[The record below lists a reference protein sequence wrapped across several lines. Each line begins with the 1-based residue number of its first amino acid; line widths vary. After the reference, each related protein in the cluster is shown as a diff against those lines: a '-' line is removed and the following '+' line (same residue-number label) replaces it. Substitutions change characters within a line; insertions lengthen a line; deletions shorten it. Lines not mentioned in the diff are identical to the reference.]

1 MITAET
7 IYQKA
12 KQLDHSLLQEAADFI
27 DFLAYKRKADF
38 EQMVDEKRHYFADT
52 EIELATDKPAYV
64 TKQLT
69 VEEMDAAVDYEAG
82 QHK

>member
-38 EQMVDEKRHYFADT
+38 ERMLHEKRQYFTET
-52 EIELATDKPAYV
+52 EIELPTDKPAYV

-69 VEEMDAAVDYEAG
+69 LEEMDAAVEYEAG